1 MTIMTMFLILFC
13 QVFCGLKNELTT
25 TTRVFILTCLFIE
38 IYSYYRL
45 VIVGHKIKIST
56 ILCIIFLNFTVFYSP
71 ELMFPY
77 IEYKSY
83 LQQASNEGNKVA
95 QKFYLEMNNK
105 RAFEVYNELHSR
117 VKKGHEE
124 YITLQ
129 SKIEEIKKNDKRRES
144 LIWMYRAIVNDYKND
159 INKSHLR

>member
-1 MTIMTMFLILFC
+1 M
-13 QVFCGLKNELTT
+13 
-25 TTRVFILTCLFIE
+25 FIE
-38 IYSYYRL
+38 IYSFYRL
-45 VIVGHKIKIST
+45 VIVGHKIKIYNL
-56 ILCIIFLNFTVFYSP
+56 LCIFFLIFTVLYSP
-71 ELMFPY
+71 ELIFPY

-95 QKFYLEMNNK
+95 QKFSLEMNNK

-124 YITLQ
+124 YIILQ

-144 LIWMYRAIVNDYKND
+144 LIWRYLAIFNDYKND
-159 INKSHLR
+159 IKKSHLR